1 MAEPKGARPTWSG
14 AIRLSLVVLP
24 VAIYRAVDVRSEI
37 RFHQIHKPTGK
48 RVRHLNVVP
57 GQGAVER
64 EDIAKGYEYSKDQY
78 VLIEPDELKALRL
91 ESKDSFSIVRFVDR
105 NQIDAIYFEEPFFV
119 VPDGEAAMEAFV
131 VIRDALRSTKRI
143 GLGQIVL
150 SGRERIAALQP
161 CGKGMLLETL
171 RYAED
176 LRKAEDYF
184 AGIKNVPVD
193 KDQLGLAQKLIEQ
206 KTGDFEPDRFKDHYE
221 NALRELIERKLKSKG
236 RRIQVEEPERKG
248 AEVIDLMEAL
258 RRSVGRRSSGSDSE
272 TRIDRGP
279 QAPAPRKKRAAPS
292 RAPGRA
298 RKRA

>member
-1 MAEPKGARPTWSG
+1 MADGRGARPTWSG

-24 VAIYRAVDVRSEI
+24 VAIFRAVDVRSEI

-64 EDIAKGYEYSKDQY
+64 EDIVKGYEYSKDQY
-78 VLIEPDELKALRL
+78 VLLDPEELKALRL
-91 ESKDSFSIVRFVDR
+91 ESKDSFSIVQFVDR
-105 NQIDAIYFEEPFFV
+105 NEIDAIYLDEPFFV
-119 VPDGEAAMEAFV
+119 VPDGEAGMEAFI
-131 VIRDALRSTKRI
+131 VIRDALRSTKRM

-161 CGKGMLLETL
+161 CGKGMLMETL

-184 AGIKNVPVD
+184 TGIKNISVD
-193 KDQLGLAQKLIEQ
+193 KDQVSLAQKLIDQ
-206 KTGDFEPDRFKDHYE
+206 KTKPFDPEKFKDHYE
-221 NALRELIERKLKSKG
+221 SALRELIERKLKSKG
-236 RRIQVEEPERKG
+236 RLIRAEEPERKG

-258 RRSVGRRSSGSDSE
+258 RQSVGRKGGASERRETAPTRRKPSRRSGSP
-272 TRIDRGP
+272 T
-279 QAPAPRKKRAAPS
+279 KT
-292 RAPGRA
+292 

>member
-24 VAIYRAVDVRSEI
+24 VAIYRAVDVRHEV

-57 GQGAVER
+57 GQGAVDR
-64 EDIAKGYEYSKDQY
+64 ADIVKGYEYSKDRY
-78 VLIEPDELKALRL
+78 VLIEPDELRALRL
-91 ESKDSFSIVRFVDR
+91 ESKDSFSIVQFVDR
-105 NQIDAIYFEEPFFV
+105 NEIDAIYFDEPFFV
-119 VPDGEAAMEAFV
+119 VPDGKVGMEAFV
-131 VIRDALRSTKRI
+131 VIRDALRSTKQV

-176 LRKAEDYF
+176 LRKTSGYF
-184 AGIKNVPVD
+184 SDIKNASVD
-193 KDQLGLAQKLIEQ
+193 KDQLRLAVKLIEQ
-206 KTGDFEPDRFKDHYE
+206 KVQPFDPDRFKDHYE
-221 NALRELIERKLKSKG
+221 NALRELIEKKLKSKG
-236 RRIQVEEPERKG
+236 RRVREEEPEHKG
-248 AEVIDLMEAL
+248 AKVIDLMEAL
-258 RRSVGRRSSGSDSE
+258 RQSVGRKGGSSSVGKPARREAPARRSGSGRSSARS
-272 TRIDRGP
+272 
-279 QAPAPRKKRAAPS
+279 K
-292 RAPGRA
+292 A

>member
-24 VAIYRAVDVRSEI
+24 VAIYRAVDVRHEVH
-37 RFHQIHKPTGK
+37 FHQIHKPTGK

-57 GQGAVER
+57 GQGAVDR
-64 EDIAKGYEYSKDQY
+64 ADIVKGYEYSKDQY
-78 VLIEPDELKALRL
+78 VLVEPEELKALRL
-91 ESKDSFSIVRFVDR
+91 ESKDSFSIVQFVDR
-105 NQIDAIYFEEPFFV
+105 NEIDAIYFDEPFFV
-119 VPDGEAAMEAFV
+119 VPDGEAGMEAFV
-131 VIRDALRSTKRI
+131 VIRDALRSTKQV

-176 LRKAEDYF
+176 LRKTSGYF
-184 AGIKNVPVD
+184 SDIKNVSVD
-193 KDQLGLAQKLIEQ
+193 KDQLGLAVKLIEQ
-206 KTGDFEPDRFKDHYE
+206 KTTPFDPERFKDHYE
-221 NALRELIERKLKSKG
+221 NALHELIERKLKSKG
-236 RRIQVEEPERKG
+236 RRVRAEEPEYKG

-258 RRSVGRRSSGSDSE
+258 RQSIGRKGGSPAAEDKPERRRAPAKRSSSRRSS
-272 TRIDRGP
+272 
-279 QAPAPRKKRAAPS
+279 S
-292 RAPGRA
+292 RSKA

>member
-1 MAEPKGARPTWSG
+1 MANGKGARPTWSG

-37 RFHQIHKPTGK
+37 HFHQIHKPTGK

-64 EDIAKGYEYSKDQY
+64 DDIVKGYEYSKDQY
-78 VLIEPDELKALRL
+78 VLLDPEELKALRL
-91 ESKDSFSIVRFVDR
+91 ESKDSFSIVQFVER
-105 NQIDAIYFEEPFFV
+105 SEIDGIYFEEPFYV
-119 VPDGEAAMEAFV
+119 VPDGEAGMEAFA
-131 VIRDALRSTKRI
+131 VIREALRSTKRI

-161 CGKGMLLETL
+161 CGKGMLMETL

-176 LRKAEDYF
+176 LKRAEDYF

-193 KDQLGLAQKLIEQ
+193 KDQISLAQKLIEQ
-206 KTGDFEPDRFKDHYE
+206 KTKSFDPEKFKDHYE
-221 NALRELIERKLKSKG
+221 NALRELIERKLKSKD
-236 RRIQVEEPERKG
+236 RRIRAEEPEHKG
-248 AEVIDLMEAL
+248 AEVVDLMEAL
-258 RRSVGRRSSGSDSE
+258 RQSVGRKGGASE
-272 TRIDRGP
+272 RRET
-279 QAPAPRKKRAAPS
+279 APAPRKPS
-292 RAPGRA
+292 RRSSSPTKT